1 MGAVRIGFS
10 LLNNWGIE
18 DAQALVG
25 LASRADELGFDSV
38 WVHDHVFN
46 VGHVFDRI
54 GSRPYYEPLTLL
66 SFVAARTQRVRLG
79 TSVLV
84 LPYHNPIRLAK
95 TAATLDV
102 LSGGRLILGVGV
114 GAIEQEMEAM
124 GSSFKERG
132 AFTDEAIAVMRA
144 LWTEDDPRF
153 EGRYSRFAGMKFSP
167 KPLQKPSIPVVIGG
181 VSRAAIR
188 RAARLGDGWQPLG
201 LSPEAL
207 GPAIASL
214 RQEARACG
222 RDVAKIPVSIAM
234 SLAASTPR
242 RHALGTKPDEI
253 VRNAQ
258 AFAGVGVDTLVISA
272 NTSDPGEA
280 RTALEMVGREV
291 LPAFPGERRA
301 T

>member
-1 MGAVRIGFS
+1 MRIGVS

-25 LASRADELGFDSV
+25 LATRAEELGFDSV

-54 GSRPYYEPLTLL
+54 GGRPYYEPLTLL
-66 SFVAARTQRVRLG
+66 SFVAARTRRVRLG

-102 LSGGRLILGVGV
+102 LSGGRLVMGIGV
-114 GAIEQEMEAM
+114 GALETEMEAM
-124 GSSFKERG
+124 GSPFKERG
-132 AFTDEAIAVMRA
+132 AFTDEAIAVMRT
-144 LWTEDDPRF
+144 LWSQEDPRF
-153 EGRYSRFAGMKFSP
+153 DGRYSRFAGMKFSP
-167 KPLQKPSIPVVIGG
+167 KPLQKPIPVVIGG

-188 RAARLGDGWQPLG
+188 RAAWLGDGWQPLG

-207 GPAIASL
+207 GQGMAAL
-214 RQEARACG
+214 REEARAAG
-222 RDVAKIPVSIAM
+222 RDVATIPVSIAL
-234 SLAASTPR
+234 SLAASRPGR
-242 RHALGTKPDEI
+242 LALGTDPTEI
-253 VRNAQ
+253 
-258 AFAGVGVDTLVISA
+258 AGHAKVFEALGVETLIVSG

-280 RTALEMVGREV
+280 RTAMEQV
-291 LPAFPGERRA
+291 ARA
-301 T
+301 LLS

>member
-1 MGAVRIGFS
+1 MRIGFS

-25 LASRADELGFDSV
+25 LASRAEELGFDSV

-54 GSRPYYEPLTLL
+54 GGKPYYEPLTLL
-66 SFVAARTQRVRLG
+66 SFVAARTRRVRLG

-114 GAIEQEMEAM
+114 GLIEKEIRAM
-124 GSSFKERG
+124 GSPFAERG
-132 AFTDEAIAVMRA
+132 AFTDEAIAVMRS
-144 LWTEDDPRF
+144 LWTEDEPSFD
-153 EGRYSRFAGMKFSP
+153 GKYHRFAGMKFSP

-181 VSRAAIR
+181 VSGAAIR
-188 RAARLGDGWQPLG
+188 RAARVGDGWQPLG

-207 GPAIASL
+207 GQGIALL
-214 RQEARACG
+214 RTEAQACG
-222 RDVAKIPVSIAM
+222 RDVSTIPVSIAM
-234 SLAASTPR
+234 SLGVSTSR
-242 RHALGTKPDEI
+242 RYALGKDPAE
-253 VRNAQ
+253 VVQNAK
-258 AFAGVGVDTLVISA
+258 AYASLGVQTLVISA
-272 NTSDPGEA
+272 NTSDPREA
-280 RTALEMVGREV
+280 RSAVEMVAREV
-291 LPAFPGERRA
+291 LTAIRREPSA

>member
-1 MGAVRIGFS
+1 MKLGFS
-10 LLNNWGIE
+10 LLNNWGID
-18 DAQALVG
+18 DAQALVD
-25 LASRADELGFDSV
+25 LAGRAEEADIDSV

-54 GSRPYYEPLTLL
+54 GGRPYYEPLTLL

-114 GAIEQEMEAM
+114 GAIEQEMHAM
-124 GSSFKERG
+124 GSPFAERG
-132 AFTDEAIAVMRA
+132 AVTDEAIAVMRT
-144 LWTEDDPRF
+144 LWREDDPRYD
-153 EGRYSRFAGMKFSP
+153 GTYSRFAGMKFSP
-167 KPLQKPSIPVVIGG
+167 KPFERRSIPLVIGG

-207 GPAIASL
+207 AHGIAAL
-214 RQEARACG
+214 GEELRACG
-222 RDVAKIPVSIAM
+222 
-234 SLAASTPR
+234 
-242 RHALGTKPDEI
+242 
-253 VRNAQ
+253 
-258 AFAGVGVDTLVISA
+258 
-272 NTSDPGEA
+272 
-280 RTALEMVGREV
+280 
-291 LPAFPGERRA
+291 
-301 T
+301 

>member
-1 MGAVRIGFS
+1 MRIGVS

-25 LASRADELGFDSV
+25 LATRAEALGFDSV

-54 GSRPYYEPLTLL
+54 GGRPYYEPLTLL

-102 LSGGRLILGVGV
+102 LSGGRLVMGVGV
-114 GAIEQEMEAM
+114 GAIETEMEAM
-124 GSSFKERG
+124 GSPFKERG
-132 AFTDEAIAVMRA
+132 AVTDEAIAVMRT
-144 LWTEDDPRF
+144 LWSEEDPRF
-153 EGRYSRFAGMKFSP
+153 DGRYSRFAGMKFSP
-167 KPLQKPSIPVVIGG
+167 KPLQQPSIPIVIGG

-188 RAARLGDGWQPLG
+188 RAARLGDGWHPLG
-201 LSPEAL
+201 LSPDAL
-207 GPAIASL
+207 GQGIAML
-214 RQEARACG
+214 REEARAAG
-222 RDVAKIPVSIAM
+222 RDLAKIPVSIAL
-234 SLAASTPR
+234 SLAASRPGR
-242 RHALGTKPDEI
+242 FALGAEPVEI
-253 VRNAQ
+253 AENAK
-258 AFAGVGVDTLVISA
+258 AFAALGVETLIVSA

-280 RTALEMVGREV
+280 RSAVEMV
-291 LPAFPGERRA
+291 ARA
-301 T
+301 LLAG

>member
-1 MGAVRIGFS
+1 MRIGFS

-25 LASRADELGFDSV
+25 LATRAEELGFDSV

-54 GSRPYYEPLTLL
+54 GGRPYYEPLTLL

-114 GAIEQEMEAM
+114 GAIEQEMQAM
-124 GSSFKERG
+124 GCSFKERG

-144 LWTEDDPRF
+144 LWAEEDPRF
-153 EGRYSRFAGMKFSP
+153 DGKYSQFAGMKFSP
-167 KPLQKPSIPVVIGG
+167 KSLQKPSIPVVIGG

-188 RAARLGDGWQPLG
+188 RAARLGDGWQPLS

-207 GPAIASL
+207 APAIASL
-214 RQEARACG
+214 RQEALACG
-222 RDVAKIPVSIAM
+222 RDAAKIPVSIAM

-242 RHALGTKPDEI
+242 RYALGTRADEI
-253 VRNAQ
+253 VRSAQ

-272 NTSDPGEA
+272 NTSDADEA
-280 RTALEMVGREV
+280 RTVLQMLAREV
-291 LPAFPGERRA
+291 LPAFPSQRA